1 MSETAA
7 QKQVRAHGGCG
18 ELLND
23 GRDICIL
30 QAGHGAHAEP
40 SDRDKII
47 AKVAEAMA
55 IEVNRQRDTGE
66 LRVDTSGRRS
76 LARRDAGV
84 TINLAALAT
93 AAFDA
98 LVEAWSPPF

>member
-47 AKVAEAMA
+47 AKVAERLQGA
-55 IEVNRQRDTGE
+55 T
-66 LRVDTSGRRS
+66 VDPIPGPSGGYRIS
-76 LARRDAGV
+76 EDDA
-84 TINLAALAT
+84 TALAT

-98 LVEAWSPPF
+98 LVEAWGPPW